1 MDDSKVV
8 VLRDT
13 CDDGILAIL
22 TVYGKD
28 KEDVENKVVRVFE
41 IFKKVMEEKEGCWD
55 IEDLVSGLQDSD
67 ISFSWSTDFKERYI

>member
-1 MDDSKVV
+1 MDDSKVI
-8 VLRDT
+8 VLKNT
-13 CDDGILAIL
+13 CDEILAIL

-41 IFKKVMEEKEGCWD
+41 IFKKVMEEKEDCWD
-55 IEDLVSGLQDSD
+55 IEDLVSDLQDSD